1 MCVCDSVPILCS
13 SVLALHELTEKAD
26 CVLPVENQ
34 VRGIK
39 GGGEE
44 VGGRRW
50 GRGWEEEVG
59 LGVGGGGWEEKG
71 SKFKQ
76 EVGGICK
83 HEEGEEKMKLEVKYN
98 L

>member
-1 MCVCDSVPILCS
+1 MYL
-13 SVLALHELTEKAD
+13 
-26 CVLPVENQ
+26 LPVENQ
-34 VRGIK
+34 VRGIE

-44 VGGRRW
+44 VGGRRRW

-59 LGVGGGGWEEKG
+59 PGVVGRGGAGGGRKRWGWGWEEEVGRRRG